1 MKNLFIFFLL
11 PLFWTPHI
19 NAQRKYE
26 SIAQS
31 IGLESIDKFRSFL
44 ALPNDA
50 SKPEDIF
57 DNISWA
63 KSELEALDF
72 EVKTLETS
80 ALPLLLAN
88 LTVKKSRPTLTFYMH
103 LDGQA
108 IDQSKWDQT
117 NPYTAV
123 LKEKTE
129 NGFQPISWDKLRDNG
144 AADYR
149 IFARSSADDK
159 GPFVMLLTALSYL
172 KKSKKLPAFNLK
184 L

>member
-11 PLFWTPHI
+11 LLFWTPHL

-26 SIAQS
+26 PIAQS
-31 IGLESIDKFRSFL
+31 IGIESIDKFRSFL

-50 SKPEDIF
+50 SKPEDIS

-88 LTVKKSRPTLTFYMH
+88 LTLKKSRPTLAFYMH

-108 IDQSKWDQT
+108 ID
-117 NPYTAV
+117 
-123 LKEKTE
+123 
-129 NGFQPISWDKLRDNG
+129 R
-144 AADYR
+144 
-149 IFARSSADDK
+149 
-159 GPFVMLLTALSYL
+159 
-172 KKSKKLPAFNLK
+172 KSVV
-184 L
+184 